1 LNECLWEPRG
11 KGPARQVPVR
21 AAYPVSQGWKAPDKP
36 GYRWGFGFSA
46 TEAITIAIT
55 VMINGRAGT

>member
-1 LNECLWEPRG
+1 MDALWEPRG
-11 KGPARQVPVR
+11 KGPAPQAPLR
-21 AAYPVSQGWKAPDKP
+21 AAHPVSQGSKAPDKP

>member
-1 LNECLWEPRG
+1 MNALWEPRD
-11 KGPARQVPVR
+11 KGPARQAPIR
-21 AAYPVSQGWKAPDKP
+21 ATHPASQGWKAPDKP
-36 GYRWGFGFSA
+36 GYRRGFGFSA